1 MKELETKLYN
11 AVVDNDTEL
20 LSELL
25 KEQKIDINFKVQNG
39 GTLLHYAKSKEAV
52 EILMSAGIDWTLQDN
67 DGMTAFAKNFERVYI
82 KTYEDILLAML
93 KVGVNI
99 NAPAYFDEAPVI
111 KISNNATTLS
121 ANIEQLQFLAKNGAD
136 LNIKNSQGYT
146 PLMLAVLKNNI
157 DMVRALL
164 EAGAD
169 TSVTDNN
176 GRTAKEI
183 GQSLINSGYFIP
195 ALKTVINDI

>member
-1 MKELETKLYN
+1 
-11 AVVDNDTEL
+11 
-20 LSELL
+20 
-25 KEQKIDINFKVQNG
+25 
-39 GTLLHYAKSKEAV
+39 
-52 EILMSAGIDWTLQDN
+52 MSAGIDWTLQDN

-169 TSVTDNN
+169 TSVTDNK

>member
-11 AVVDNDTEL
+11 AVTDNDIEL

-111 KISNNATTLS
+111 KISNSATTLS

-169 TSVTDNN
+169 TSVTDNK

>member
-11 AVVDNDTEL
+11 AVTDNDTEL

-146 PLMLAVLKNNI
+146 PMLAVLKNNI

-169 TSVTDNN
+169 TSVTDNK

>member
-11 AVVDNDTEL
+11 AVTDNDTEL

-169 TSVTDNN
+169 TSVTDNK

-195 ALKTVINDI
+195 TLKTVINDI

>member
-11 AVVDNDTEL
+11 AVTDNDTEL

-82 KTYEDILLAML
+82 KTYEDRLLAML

-169 TSVTDNN
+169 TSVTDNK

>member
-1 MKELETKLYN
+1 MKELEEKLYN
-11 AVVDNDTEL
+11 AVIDNNTAL

-25 KEQKIDINFKVQNG
+25 KESGIDINFKVKNG

-52 EILMSAGIDWTLQDN
+52 EILISAGIDFTLQDN
-67 DGMTAFAKNFERVYI
+67 DGLTAFAKNFERVYI
-82 KTYEDILLAML
+82 KTYEDILTAML
-93 KVGVNI
+93 KVGVDI

-121 ANIEQLQFLAKNGAD
+121 ANIEQLQFLSKNGAD

-146 PLMLAVLKNNI
+146 PLMLAVIKNNV

-164 EAGAD
+164 DAGVD
-169 TSVTDNN
+169 TSITDNK

-195 ALKTVINDI
+195 ALKNIINDM

>member
-11 AVVDNDTEL
+11 AVTDNDTEL

-157 DMVRALL
+157 DMVHALL

-169 TSVTDNN
+169 TSVTDNK

>member
-11 AVVDNDTEL
+11 AVTDNDTEL

-25 KEQKIDINFKVQNG
+25 KEQGIDINFKVQNG

-111 KISNNATTLS
+111 KISNNATILS

-169 TSVTDNN
+169 TSVTDNK

>member
-11 AVVDNDTEL
+11 AVTDNDTEL

-164 EAGAD
+164 EAGAV
-169 TSVTDNN
+169 TSVTDNK
-176 GRTAKEI
+176 GRTPKEI

-195 ALKTVINDI
+195 ALKPVINVI

>member
-11 AVVDNDTEL
+11 AVLDNNTEL

-25 KEQKIDINFKVQNG
+25 KEQGININFKVQNG

-82 KTYEDILLAML
+82 KIYEDILLAML

-121 ANIEQLQFLAKNGAD
+121 ANIEQLQFLVKNGAD

-146 PLMLAVLKNNI
+146 SLMLAVIKNNI

-164 EAGAD
+164 ETGAD
-169 TSVTDNN
+169 TSVTDNK

-195 ALKTVINDI
+195 ALKTIINDM